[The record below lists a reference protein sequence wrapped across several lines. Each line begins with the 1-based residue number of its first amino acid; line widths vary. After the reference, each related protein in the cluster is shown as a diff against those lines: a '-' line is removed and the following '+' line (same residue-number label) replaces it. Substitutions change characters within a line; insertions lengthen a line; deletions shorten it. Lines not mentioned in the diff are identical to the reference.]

1 MDKQLLSGIIIVV
14 KPSRG
19 KGKSKVKQV
28 FSSRKAGAYERLLN
42 QNILIATIK
51 SERKVMAAPE
61 YAVYIYIIQSSTG
74 EYYTGISKDIESRL
88 VQHNGGQCKSTRKLD
103 GWMVIHLEIKETRKE
118 ARKLEV
124 QIKNR
129 GAKRY
134 IYSFSQKYKK

>member
-1 MDKQLLSGIIIVV
+1 MDKQLLSGCIIIV

-19 KGKSKVKQV
+19 KGKAKVKRV
-28 FSSRKAGAYERLLN
+28 SSSRTAGAYERLLN

-51 SERKVMAAPE
+51 GQRKLMAAPE
-61 YAVYIYIIQSSTG
+61 YAVYTYIIQSSTG

-88 VQHNGGQCKSTRKLD
+88 SQHNAGSCKSTRKLN
-103 GWMVIHLEIKETRKE
+103 GWIVVYLMVKPDRKE

-124 QIKNR
+124 KIKNR

-134 IYSFSQKYKK
+134 IYDSSQKHKT